1 MRWPPMGTNSK
12 PCFFHLVALAQEGL
26 LLIRDCSARVRGLLH
41 TRAPGF
47 VCYLPDAAGS
57 PSSVRC

>member
-1 MRWPPMGTNSK
+1 MAPKGNK
-12 PCFFHLVALAQEGL
+12 QQALFFHLVALAQKGL

-57 PSSVRC
+57 PSGVRC